1 MAQKIIMPKQGLQM
15 TTGIINKWLV
25 KEGDFIKE
33 GDPMFEMETDKL
45 SITIDSSATGTV
57 LKLLYNEGDDVD
69 VAETIAI
76 VGTPGEDYSAL
87 LAGGESAEAPAEETA
102 AAPAAEAQGAL
113 PADVYPVIMPKQ
125 GLQMEVG
132 TITKWL
138 VKEGDSVK
146 EGDPMFEMETDK
158 LGITID

>member
-87 LAGGESAEAPAEETA
+87 LAGGESAEAPA
-102 AAPAAEAQGAL
+102 
-113 PADVYPVIMPKQ
+113 
-125 GLQMEVG
+125 
-132 TITKWL
+132 
-138 VKEGDSVK
+138 
-146 EGDPMFEMETDK
+146 
-158 LGITID
+158 